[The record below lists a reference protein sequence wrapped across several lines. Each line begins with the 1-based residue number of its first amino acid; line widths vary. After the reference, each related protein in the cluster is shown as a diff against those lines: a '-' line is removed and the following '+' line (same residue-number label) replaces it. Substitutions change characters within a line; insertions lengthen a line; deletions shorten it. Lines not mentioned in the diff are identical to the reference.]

1 MSSQCGGSGGVG
13 AGNAAS
19 ALDGQVGE
27 VDLGALA
34 VGDAQAGQRDVGRGA
49 GSSGDGDLAAG
60 ELRTTQGI
68 GLGVDGLVD
77 GDGLAGIGADLEQLA
92 GERAVQQ
99 LGAVE
104 VRLLGDA
111 VDFAD
116 QLGHFGLQGLA
127 VAGGVGGVG
136 GLHRQLAD
144 ALQVVADF
152 GQRTFGDLG
161 QRDTVVGIADGDV
174 GTADLRAEAL
184 GDRQTGGVVLGAVD
198 ARTGGQA
205 LDGGGQR
212 AAAGAQVTLSIQ
224 RHRIGV
230 DDLCHGAFPLAKV
243 ERVSGSGRRVMQRPE
258 VDQRVGISAAG

>member
-1 MSSQCGGSGGVG
+1 MRCQCLAGARSIGVLDLQSIEGDRALG
-13 AGNAAS
+13 AG
-19 ALDGQVGE
+19 QGE
-27 VDLGALA
+27 
-34 VGDAQAGQRDVGRGA
+34 RSDVGGGCRGA
-49 GSSGDGDLAAG
+49 GQGRGGNGAGDK
-60 ELRTTQGI
+60 LRTTQGI

-111 VDFAD
+111 VDFRN

-127 VAGGVGGVG
+127 VAGRVGGVG

-230 DDLCHGAFPLAKV
+230 DDLCHE
-243 ERVSGSGRRVMQRPE
+243 ERSLSGCT
-258 VDQRVGISAAG
+258 